1 MRIAPTITPTDEQT
15 KQLNE
20 WSRGRSTPVRL
31 MQRAKIV
38 LLAAAGEVNKDIAV
52 KLDMTENTVGRW
64 RNRFAAR
71 GLEGIEKDLPR
82 GGRKPTARNRVERK
96 IIKMTTQ
103 EKPSNA
109 THWSTRTL
117 AEELGVSQSMVHRVW
132 RANGL
137 KPHLVR
143 TFKLSNDPLFE
154 EKLIDVI
161 GLYRNPPDNAM
172 VFSVDEKSQV
182 QALDRTQPSLPLV
195 RGRCGTMT
203 HDYKRNGTTTL
214 FAAIDLAHGEVIA
227 KCMSRHRHQEWIKF
241 LEHIDELTPVEFS
254 IHIVADNYATHKH
267 PKVKRWLERHPRFH
281 MHFTPTSS
289 SWLNVIERFFRD
301 LSEKRLR
308 RGSFRSVE
316 ALIEAIMDYVKHHNL
331 DPKAVVWT
339 ATVESILAKVGRAR
353 AALNNVA
360 SV

>member
-1 MRIAPTITPTDEQT
+1 MRIAPTITLSDDNEKKL
-15 KQLNE
+15 KQ
-20 WSRGRSTPVRL
+20 WARGRSTAVRL
-31 MQRAKIV
+31 AQRAQIV
-38 LLAAAGEVNKDIAV
+38 LRAAAGEQNKLIAEELGV
-52 KLDMTENTVGRW
+52 TQATVGRW
-64 RNRFAAR
+64 RNRFAAH
-71 GLEGIEKDLPR
+71 GLTGIEKDRPR
-82 GGRKPTARNRVERK
+82 GGRKPTRRRKLESK
-96 IIKMTTQ
+96 IIEKTTR
-103 EKPSNA
+103 EKPANA
-109 THWSTRTL
+109 THWSTRSL
-117 AEELGVSQSMVHRVW
+117 AEALGTTQSMVQRVW

-143 TFKLSNDPLFE
+143 TFKLSNDPRFE
-154 EKLIDVI
+154 EKLVDVV
-161 GLYRNPPDNAM
+161 GLYLNPPDNAM

-182 QALDRTQPSLPLV
+182 QALDRTQPSLPLIK
-195 RGRCGTMT
+195 GRCGAMT

-227 KCMSRHRHQEWIKF
+227 KCMPRHRHQEWIKF
-241 LEHIDELTPVEFS
+241 LDHIDELTPSEFS
-254 IHIVADNYATHKH
+254 IHVVADNYATHKH
-267 PKVKRWLERHPRFH
+267 VKVKRWLARHPRFH

-316 ALIEAIMDYVKHHNL
+316 ALIAAIMDYVERHNL

-353 AALNNVA
+353 AALDNA
-360 SV
+360 STV